1 MLNVIGNRD
10 NKGVQR
16 IRIKVNIYYLIEAAG
31 AKGNMQVDSVNV
43 FAEYFGG
50 TARWWRWCESWQYLH
65 PGRAI
70 LSSPICSSS
79 QWLQRA
85 A

>member
-16 IRIKVNIYYLIEAAG
+16 IVNIYYLSNVILAAE

-43 FAEYFGG
+43 FAEYFAG
-50 TARWWRWCESWQYLH
+50 TGWRWLV
-65 PGRAI
+65 
-70 LSSPICSSS
+70 
-79 QWLQRA
+79 
-85 A
+85 

>member
-50 TARWWRWCESWQYLH
+50 TGGWR
-65 PGRAI
+65 RVV
-70 LSSPICSSS
+70 
-79 QWLQRA
+79 
-85 A
+85 